1 MNGSLV
7 RKSIV
12 RNSILPTVDK
22 GTQIKKEITWR
33 VSSGIELNLAYGFG
47 LSQLN
52 ISSSVRT
59 SSIN

>member
-1 MNGSLV
+1 MNGSLI
-7 RKSIV
+7 RQSIV
-12 RNSILPTVDK
+12 RNNILPTVDK

>member
-7 RKSIV
+7 RQSIV